1 MTECGLFA
9 LPPATRYDEADT
21 SACARCSE
29 LRDGPLTGST
39 LKREGRSIPNM
50 APRSEREWT
59 GWPTLLESK
68 PPDEE
73 TAVAI
78 ELLMN
83 DAV

>member
-1 MTECGLFA
+1 
-9 LPPATRYDEADT
+9 
-21 SACARCSE
+21 
-29 LRDGPLTGST
+29 
-39 LKREGRSIPNM
+39 M